1 MQYNLYQK
9 AQNWKKGEVKRKEM
23 TRVQYVECKRK
34 DIIGRKVL
42 KQERRKILYSKYR
55 IEKKKL
61 QQNWGVVVCSIKGK
75 VQQNSI

>member
-1 MQYNLYQK
+1 
-9 AQNWKKGEVKRKEM
+9 M

-61 QQNWGVVVCSIKGK
+61 
-75 VQQNSI
+75 